1 MIAYIAPEIGKIG
14 HYVSYVYRASGFWE
28 IHDDISRKIKRLNN
42 IKNISVTPQILYFIR
57 N

>member
-1 MIAYIAPEIGKIG
+1 VIAYIAPAIGNMG

-28 IHDDISRKIKRLNN
+28 LHDDLNRKIKRLNN
-42 IKNISVTPQILYFIR
+42 IKNVSVTPHILYFIR